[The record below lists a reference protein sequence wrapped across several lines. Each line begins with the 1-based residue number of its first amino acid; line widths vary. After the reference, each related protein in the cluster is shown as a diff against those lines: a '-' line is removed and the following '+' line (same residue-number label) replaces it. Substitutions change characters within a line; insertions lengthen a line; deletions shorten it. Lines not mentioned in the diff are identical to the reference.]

1 MSLNKLFGSSQQ
13 NTFVEPT
20 AVPIP
25 AAATIDTPSVVAEV
39 ATGASTDSS
48 AAELRRRYRPGRSS
62 SLGSSG
68 TGLSV

>member
-1 MSLNKLFGSSQQ
+1 MGKIFGSGIKQ
-13 NTFVEPT
+13 TFVEPA
-20 AVPIP
+20 AVPTP
-25 AAATIDTPSVVAEV
+25 AAAVIDTPSVVAEV

>member
-1 MSLNKLFGSSQQ
+1 MGKLFGAGTQQ
-13 NTFVEPT
+13 TFVEPT

-25 AAATIDTPSVVAEV
+25 SAATIDTPSVVAEV